1 METTFAVHPMS
12 NGNGHTAERRGIP
25 SPVLAIMILLFTE
38 VMFFGGLISA
48 YIINRADAIDWPP
61 PGQPRLPV
69 ERTLLNTAFLLI
81 SGISA
86 YWSWR
91 FFKRNHRSYLY
102 ALVLTLVLGA
112 CFVALQGVEWIRL
125 IHYGLTTSSSLYGAF
140 FYTIVGVHGVH
151 VLFGLLF
158 LLYVWWKIEQ
168 SPTRDQE
175 GLLLAGVLFWYFVVG
190 IWPILYYL
198 VYLY

>member
-1 METTFAVHPMS
+1 MS

-61 PGQPRLPV
+61 TGQPRLPV

-140 FYTIVGVHGVH
+140 FYTIVGAHGVH